1 MSSPLIHCL
10 RLLWV
15 KKEKPHH
22 IQPHS
27 RWRWTHVH
35 CFSFSRD
42 SFTSRLVSPLPPP
55 KSCPVAEPSHW
66 GKTRLSCSCRC
77 FFFFFIPSVH
87 CSQKRT
93 QTEVTGPGRVEET
106 WTLVV
111 HCKYE
116 LLLPFSWPV
125 GSVSVFIIDSNVYMN
140 HWLSGTWRKL
150 LEYDAIE
157 TCHSFYL
164 WWLPLFY
171 LFCFLLCF
179 DIA

>member
-15 KKEKPHH
+15 KEKNLTTYNLTAGGVEHTCTVLVFLGTPS
-22 IQPHS
+22 P
-27 RWRWTHVH
+27 
-35 CFSFSRD
+35 
-42 SFTSRLVSPLPPP
+42 LVSSLLSLLQSPALWRSPHTGGRHG
-55 KSCPVAEPSHW
+55 SPVAA
-66 GKTRLSCSCRC
+66 GVFL
-77 FFFFFIPSVH
+77 FFFIPSVH

-93 QTEVTGPGRVEET
+93 QTEVTGLGRVEET